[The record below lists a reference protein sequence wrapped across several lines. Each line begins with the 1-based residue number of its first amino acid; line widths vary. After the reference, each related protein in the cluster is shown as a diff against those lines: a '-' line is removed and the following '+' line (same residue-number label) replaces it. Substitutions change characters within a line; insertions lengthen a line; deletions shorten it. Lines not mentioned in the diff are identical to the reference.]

1 MKGINIVCVN
11 VLSSSLLSFLP
22 LAFSFAFLAL
32 FTFSKFGFE
41 EALFGLVLLAAH
53 LLSFHSPHFLDTL
66 LDHFHVPEDGEMVL
80 ST

>member
-1 MKGINIVCVN
+1 MKGINFVYVN

-32 FTFSKFGFE
+32 FTFSKFSFK

-53 LLSFHSPHFLDTL
+53 LLSFHSPHFFDTL
-66 LDHFHVPEDGEMVL
+66 LDHFHIPENGEMVL